1 MKKIFLLAILG
12 IASLFTVVN
21 ARNTTVPFD
30 GDLAQVLSNAESGD
44 TLLVQAGTFI
54 GNFTM
59 KDGVQVSGGWD
70 ETFSTQTQ
78 YGTILDA
85 QGNGRVLNQETAFE
99 TPTYWENLTIQN
111 GGSETALSD
120 KGGFGVHLQG
130 NGGLRN
136 CLVQNNK
143 FTGDSGESQGG
154 GVRVDGADATF
165 VALENCIIKGNQGT
179 HAGGVLLS
187 KGTMT
192 NCIVEENTTTNNAA
206 GGVTV
211 QDGSFLLN
219 SIIRYNTPKGD
230 FGGVRVRTA
239 TSCTVAN
246 CLIYGNK
253 ADGGKTVGG
262 LGINDAAVHYVY
274 NNTIVGNIQTSTS
287 NTSRCGLRV
296 NVSTASVIA
305 NNIVWGNKVNDEVQA
320 EQVEFK
326 SDYKKGQAANFINNA
341 VVLAETFGTN
351 TMLLTDVDPGFVNA
365 AEADYTLAPNSSLID
380 AGADAYAQG
389 EFDLAG
395 KARIQGLHVD
405 LGAYETEM
413 IVLTVAAYENA
424 GAKMDADTLEAGDY
438 YVAKGK
444 EVFFSVTAAEGYYI
458 EVVKLNNDTI
468 GENSEAVVVPATLT
482 EDATL
487 LIVTKKQSGTALINA
502 KANKDATKA
511 KKVMVNGQL
520 VVVKDNARYNVLGV
534 KL

>member
-21 ARNTTVPFD
+21 ASNTTVPFD

-111 GGSETALSD
+111 GSSETALSD

-136 CLVQNNK
+136 CLVQNNM
-143 FTGDSGESQGG
+143 FTGTSGESQGG

-165 VALENCIIKGNQGT
+165 VALENCIIKGNKGT

-230 FGGVRVRTA
+230 FGGVRVRAT

-305 NNIVWGNKVNDEVQA
+305 NNIVWGNKVNDMVQA
-320 EQVEFK
+320 KQVEFK
-326 SDYKKGQAANFINNA
+326 NDYKEGQAANFINNA
-341 VVLAETFGTN
+341 VVLAKTFGTN

-389 EFDLAG
+389 NFDLAG
-395 KARIQGLHVD
+395 KARIQGFHVD
-405 LGAYETEM
+405 LGCYE
-413 IVLTVAAYENA
+413 
-424 GAKMDADTLEAGDY
+424 
-438 YVAKGK
+438 
-444 EVFFSVTAAEGYYI
+444 
-458 EVVKLNNDTI
+458 
-468 GENSEAVVVPATLT
+468 ATPG
-482 EDATL
+482 
-487 LIVTKKQSGTALINA
+487 QPTALKNI
-502 KANKDATKA
+502 KTATKVY
-511 KKVMVNGQL
+511 KVMENGQM